1 MCVDYKELN
10 KRTVR
15 DSYSL
20 PRIDELLDCLSNKT
34 FSILDMK
41 SGYHQVEIKE
51 DHKMYTAFTTGPPSL
66 YEFNRLPFGVC
77 NAPSLYQ
84 TLCLGELNFSIC
96 LVYNDDIIVFSKS
109 IPDHFDRLKC
119 LKSTKRRYEMYSPKT

>member
-1 MCVDYKELN
+1 MGIKHSHCKEKNDTMHMCVDYKELN

-51 DHKMYTAFTTGPPSL
+51 DHKMYTAFTTGPPA
-66 YEFNRLPFGVC
+66 YMN
-77 NAPSLYQ
+77 
-84 TLCLGELNFSIC
+84 SIGYHLEC
-96 LVYNDDIIVFSKS
+96 VMHHPY
-109 IPDHFDRLKC
+109 
-119 LKSTKRRYEMYSPKT
+119 TRYCA